1 MFSMYVCTLL
11 QKEKH
16 LKVVEDR
23 LLMTQF
29 IQPEQKIYNDQ
40 FGGKSDELLPTFY
53 IIYKKDACIAHL
65 PFFRSHKL

>member
-40 FGGKSDELLPTFY
+40 FGGKSDEYYPHS
-53 IIYKKDACIAHL
+53 I
-65 PFFRSHKL
+65 